1 MNVVT
6 HVASDGSEKTT
17 YITDVPLTLDSG
29 DTIKVPLHRG
39 DLLTRVFYRVF
50 TTTRP
55 GQPVTYYLHPN
66 LVYQPHIT
74 ALERAVAMYTATYGG
89 GTSGGD
95 EEDEEL
101 IEMKQT
107 LDAAKARYQKQLTEW
122 LGVSEWSKLEWLMR
136 HRQANV
142 SWESQS
148 RWKILGKLHAMTS
161 KVSLYT

>member
-66 LVYQPHIT
+66 LVYQPNIT

>member
-6 HVASDGSEKTT
+6 HVASDGSERTT

-29 DTIKVPLHRG
+29 ETIRVPLHRG

-66 LVYQPHIT
+66 LVYQPNIT

-161 KVSLYT
+161 KVLL

>member
-6 HVASDGSEKTT
+6 HVASDGSERTT
-17 YITDVPLTLDSG
+17 YLTDVPLTLDSG
-29 DTIKVPLHRG
+29 ETIRVPLHRG
-39 DLLTRVFYRVF
+39 DLLTRVFYRLF

-66 LVYQPHIT
+66 LVYQPTIT
-74 ALERAVAMYTATYGG
+74 ALEAAVAMRTATYGAPIE
-89 GTSGGD
+89 GD
-95 EEDEEL
+95 EEDHEL
-101 IEMKQT
+101 IKLKQT

-142 SWESQS
+142 SWESQN
-148 RWKILGKLHAMTS
+148 RWKTLGKLHAMTS
-161 KVSLYT
+161 KVSL

>member
-66 LVYQPHIT
+66 LVYQPNIT
-74 ALERAVAMYTATYGG
+74 ALERAVAMYTATYGN

-142 SWESQS
+142 SWESQN
-148 RWKILGKLHAMTS
+148 RWKTLGKLHAMTS
-161 KVSLYT
+161 KVSL